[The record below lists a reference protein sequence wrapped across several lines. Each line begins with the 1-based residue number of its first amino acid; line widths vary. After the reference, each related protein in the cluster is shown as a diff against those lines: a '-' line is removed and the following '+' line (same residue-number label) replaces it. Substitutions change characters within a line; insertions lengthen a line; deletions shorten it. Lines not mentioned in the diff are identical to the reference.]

1 MRNYEI
7 IYIVHPDLDDA
18 AFTEVTEKVNNW
30 ITEAK
35 GEVTK
40 ADHWGKKRLA
50 YPINKQIEG
59 NYMYLETTMDTEV
72 CPLLEGNFKMME
84 SVMRFMIV
92 VKE

>member
-18 AFTEVTEKVNNW
+18 SFTEVTERVNSW

-35 GEVTK
+35 GEITK

-50 YPINKQIEG
+50 YPINKQTEG
-59 NYMYLETTMDTEV
+59 NYMYLETTMGTEV
-72 CPLLEGNFKMME
+72 CSTLETNFKVVE
-84 SVMRFMIV
+84 SVIRFMIV
-92 VKE
+92 AKE

>member
-18 AFTEVTEKVNNW
+18 SFTEVTERVNSW
-30 ITEAK
+30 ITEAN

-50 YPINKQIEG
+50 YPINKQTEG
-59 NYMYLETTMDTEV
+59 NYMYLETTMGTEV
-72 CPLLEGNFKMME
+72 CPILETNFKVVE
-84 SVMRFMIV
+84 SVVRFIIV
-92 VKE
+92 AKE